1 MKYLKRFLLESK
13 KDNIYIFLDIDGVCI
28 PFDENSNHR
37 YFEDKEKWS
46 KESIKNLN
54 SLHKKYKPNVVI
66 ISSYC
71 NEKTL
76 KELSDKFKEM
86 EFNGKIIEKLKGQK
100 SEIRFLQVKK
110 YIEANNVDKFVIIDD
125 IEHDIKDVPELKSN
139 WCRPKSNKG
148 FTKEDLS
155 KCYDILG

>member
-1 MKYLKRFLLESK
+1 MKYLKYFESK
-13 KDNIYIFLDIDGVCI
+13 KNDVYIFLDIDGVCI

-46 KESIKNLN
+46 KEAITNLN
-54 SLHKKYKPNVVI
+54 NFHKKYKPNVVI

-76 KELSDKFKEM
+76 KELQDKFIEM
-86 EFNGKIIEKLKGQK
+86 GFKGTITEKLKGQK
-100 SEIRFLQVKK
+100 SEIRFSLVKK
-110 YIEANNVDKFVIIDD
+110 YVKENNIDKFVIIDD
-125 IEHDIKDVPELKSN
+125 IEHDIKDVPEIKKN

-155 KCYDILG
+155 DCYKMLEA